1 VVKMA
6 KTKQERLEEV
16 LQDLDRMSNIEGSA
30 IVSRD
35 GLVIVSHLPTRVVRE
50 SFSAMSATMLGAG
63 ETAMME
69 LARDPPERVMVETKT
84 TRMVVIGA
92 SPETLLVVLGRYNVN
107 LGLLFI
113 QMQKAVEKI
122 KEIMS

>member
-1 VVKMA
+1 MA